1 MRGVK
6 RAGERHDVGQAT
18 RRGWARLCGNARAD
32 LFSSSSLGLAVKS
45 PWPRKPQARA
55 HRPRRSCLLVSSLRM
70 RSTAVGVRMRA
81 ALPRV
86 RTCAHGIFVSRR
98 WRGSAPLNVGLLN
111 AFGVLEGVEGGVR
124 FHDEFHDEFH
134 GWRREGAC
142 RGRRPDA
149 FKCQGVQVSKTA
161 ASARRGRHAPHARS
175 CSAHS
180 HSDHDATY
188 AQAAQQ
194 RS

>member
-1 MRGVK
+1 M
-6 RAGERHDVGQAT
+6 RAG
-18 RRGWARLCGNARAD
+18 
-32 LFSSSSLGLAVKS
+32 
-45 PWPRKPQARA
+45 RA
-55 HRPRRSCLLVSSLRM
+55 HRVRASVSKVCAYLMLEQLVHPRAQVALVM
-70 RSTAVGVRMRA
+70 RASNLSGPFTDIILVGVQPAHAQHGGQRA
-81 ALPRV
+81 NARYLTARARV
-86 RTCAHGIFVSRR
+86 HTWHLRRR

-111 AFGVLEGVEGGVR
+111 AFGVLEGVAGVSGFTMSFTMSFTGDTVKLR
-124 FHDEFHDEFH
+124 V
-134 GWRREGAC
+134 GTVWGANE
-142 RGRRPDA
+142 PDA